1 MPGCLDPKPKP
12 RKEEITPEAEADIH
26 VKPQEEEKMEKE
38 ELKDSTLTDEKVMEI
53 PSAEKVM
60 EIPSAEKVMEIPSA
74 EVVPQREE
82 QKCFDIANGEA
93 EGPEETIRPEGSMK
107 TQEPI
112 LEEGEEEDLP
122 EDHEE
127 AVGKGFWP
135 NMGTSR

>member
-1 MPGCLDPKPKP
+1 MPGCLDPFQTAE
-12 RKEEITPEAEADIH
+12 EEIAPEAEADIH

-38 ELKDSTLTDEKVMEI
+38 EQKDSTLT
-53 PSAEKVM
+53 
-60 EIPSAEKVMEIPSA
+60 AEKVMEIPSA

-82 QKCFDIANGEA
+82 QKCFDIANVEA
-93 EGPEETIRPEGSMK
+93 EGPEETILEGSMK

-127 AVGKGFWP
+127 AVGKGCWP

>member
-1 MPGCLDPKPKP
+1 MPGPFFQTAE
-12 RKEEITPEAEADIH
+12 EEITPEAEADIH

-38 ELKDSTLTDEKVMEI
+38 EQKDSTLT
-53 PSAEKVM
+53 AEKVM

-127 AVGKGFWP
+127 AVGKGFGQIWELP
-135 NMGTSR
+135 DKFI